1 MAGQVKKK
9 MGRPK
14 NKRGRPKKNAS
25 DGTSDGTSTSK
36 LARLNDTCVKA
47 AAAAAAAAAAFAR
60 PDFGRPATSIDRAIP
75 THRGAYPSA
84 RTPLP
89 VPRCPYPSTPDI
101 RTHAWGDL

>member
-1 MAGQVKKK
+1 MKKK

-36 LARLNDTCVKA
+36 LARLNDTYVK
-47 AAAAAAAAAAFAR
+47 AAAAAAAAAFAR

-89 VPRCPYPSTPDI
+89 VPLYARH
-101 RTHAWGDL
+101 THTRMGGFVASAVP